1 MHDGTYEGPSVSGP
15 SSDGQPT
22 ANRSIESSSSAG
34 PGSKRGSAEV
44 IELIRPC
51 DIKGVLHSHSRWG
64 DGAHSLE
71 AMVKTARD
79 IGLEYLGISDHFR
92 SEHHED
98 GLDVPAVAIQRQ
110 EIEELNERYPDF
122 DILQGVELDAN
133 GDGSLPLDDAT
144 LLMFDYVLVSLPT
157 SNGSGDPEA
166 LTDRALRVLDNE
178 LVTVLAK
185 PVGDYM
191 LRQPPVPMDME
202 RILHKAAETETA
214 VESDANPH
222 PLDLDWHHCR
232 LAQQLGVYLSIS
244 PDAHRAARLVD
255 YRHGAEMARDAGI
268 CCRNILN
275 SLSSVELRAY
285 LRRNR

>member
-1 MHDGTYEGPSVSGP
+1 
-15 SSDGQPT
+15 
-22 ANRSIESSSSAG
+22 
-34 PGSKRGSAEV
+34 
-44 IELIRPC
+44 
-51 DIKGVLHSHSRWG
+51 
-64 DGAHSLE
+64 
-71 AMVKTARD
+71 MVKTARD

-133 GDGSLPLDDAT
+133 LDGSLPLDDAT
-144 LLMFDYVLVSLPT
+144 LLMFDYVLVSLPL
-157 SNGSGDPEA
+157 NGSGDPEA

-202 RILHKAAETETA
+202 RVLRKAAETETA
-214 VESDANPH
+214 VEIDANPH
-222 PLDLDWHHCR
+222 SLDLDWHHCR

-285 LRRNR
+285 LRRDR

>member
-1 MHDGTYEGPSVSGP
+1 MHDGNYEEPSPSGP
-15 SSDGQPT
+15 SADGQPT
-22 ANRSIESSSSAG
+22 ADRSFESSSDTSPDSKCGSAG
-34 PGSKRGSAEV
+34 T

-51 DIKGVLHSHSRWG
+51 DIRGVLHSHSRWG

-71 AMVKTARD
+71 AMVKTARE
-79 IGLEYLGISDHFR
+79 IGLQYLGISDHFR

-133 GDGSLPLDDAT
+133 LDGSLPLDDAT
-144 LLMFDYVLVSLPT
+144 LLMFDYVLVSLPL
-157 SNGSGDPEA
+157 NGSGDPEA

-202 RILHKAAETETA
+202 RILRKAAETETA
-214 VESDANPH
+214 VEIDANPQS
-222 PLDLDWHHCR
+222 LDLDWHHCR

-285 LRRNR
+285 LRRDR